1 MDTPPT
7 ITIQKE
13 TLENIISTIQF
24 LEKQNTQ
31 LIHIIRDAVVIS
43 VGNGVLLCRRGPNT
57 WSAVH
62 PNKAKPGDKS
72 QRLSIESALVLAAQ
86 MGAEPDKLNLIQL
99 NIDLID

>member
-7 ITIQKE
+7 VTIQKE

-31 LIHIIRDAVVIS
+31 LIHIVRNAV
-43 VGNGVLLCRRGPNT
+43 
-57 WSAVH
+57 WSAIH
-62 PNKAKPGDKS
+62 SNKAKPNNRS

-86 MGAEPDKLNLIQL
+86 MGAEPESLNLVQL

>member
-7 ITIQKE
+7 VTIQKE

-31 LIHIIRDAVVIS
+31 LIHIVRNAVVIS
-43 VGNGVLLCRRGPNT
+43 VGNGVLLCRRGPRV
-57 WSAVH
+57 WSAIH
-62 PNKAKPGDKS
+62 SDKAKPNNKS

-86 MGAEPDKLNLIQL
+86 MGAEPESLNLVQL